1 MTRRCLVLTALV
13 VGLSLGA
20 CLKQGQAPINVAT
33 SGTTSS
39 AFVVARSFSQL
50 NSQLH
55 LELRASSSSEV
66 TVGSLRASRD
76 THLFTEERVRWGP
89 EQQFRVLQFTDTNRP
104 TSSDPPTAAWFLG
117 PEPVDGAA
125 DVVAAILYRNFDAAP
140 QARDPESLLVALAG
154 SFPSPWKLCQ
164 PTAADYLDLVI
175 AYDPSRGIKLA
186 MFQYPDEP
194 RNWSV
199 DHVEFISSPVS
210 VENWWKEKG
219 YGSCVNRVVE
229 AAEDGG

>member
-1 MTRRCLVLTALV
+1 MTRRCLVPTALV
-13 VGLSLGA
+13 LGMLLGA
-20 CLKQGQAPINVAT
+20 CVKQAQAPINVAT
-33 SGTTSS
+33 SGSTALS
-39 AFVVARSFSQL
+39 FVVARSFSQL
-50 NSQLH
+50 NSELH
-55 LELRASSSSEV
+55 LELRASSPSEV
-66 TVGSLRASRD
+66 TVGGLRASRD

-104 TSSDPPTAAWFLG
+104 TSSDPPLAAWFLG
-117 PEPVDGAA
+117 PEPVKGAA
-125 DVVAAILYRNFDAAP
+125 DVVAAVLYRNFDAAP

-199 DHVEFISSPVS
+199 DHVEFISPPVS
-210 VENWWKEKG
+210 VEKWWKEKG
-219 YGSCVNRVVE
+219 YGSCVKRVAPAVE
-229 AAEDGG
+229 DDG